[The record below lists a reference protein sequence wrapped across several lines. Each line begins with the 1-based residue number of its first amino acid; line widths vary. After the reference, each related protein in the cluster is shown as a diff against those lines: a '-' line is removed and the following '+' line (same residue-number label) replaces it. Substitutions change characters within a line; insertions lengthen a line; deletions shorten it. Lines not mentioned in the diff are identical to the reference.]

1 MVSLHLII
9 VEGLDLSE
17 VAAVQSIGD
26 RAMVGLGKAESVLK
40 WSVSPVEGT
49 VFLLQQQPTL
59 VFPECS
65 IDPKRLDTLVP
76 KHIEPRNCHTFQVGV
91 AFGNYLIS

>member
-59 VFPECS
+59 LFFLNAVLIPR
-65 IDPKRLDTLVP
+65 DWTLLSPSTLSLAIATPSKLVL
-76 KHIEPRNCHTFQVGV
+76 HLGIT
-91 AFGNYLIS
+91 